1 VESKS
6 KNTKRIPKTQPLVL
20 FSPLSFLS
28 PAAAK
33 SQKDD
38 ALKPPSF
45 LPFIPTAD
53 PENLSLF
60 FFFLSFQLLHLLKFL
75 LFFSF
80 FCRFSLPFS
89 PAATFKNL
97 CFFFFFFHLFV
108 VSSPFS
114 LFSFSF
120 LFLHLTC
127 RLLLISRSSCC
138 LLFSLGLCPIQDP
151 RKFSFCPS
159 AWSFFPFLSFL
170 PSGSFLSFD
179 NITHQPF
186 YIL

>member
-1 VESKS
+1 MESKS

-28 PAAAK
+28 PAPAK

-45 LPFIPTAD
+45 LPFIPVAD

-60 FFFLSFQLLHLLKFL
+60 FSSFFFQLLHLLKFL
-75 LFFSF
+75 LFFFSF
-80 FCRFSLPFS
+80 LCRFSL
-89 PAATFKNL
+89 
-97 CFFFFFFHLFV
+97 LFL
-108 VSSPFS
+108 FS
-114 LFSFSF
+114 LFFPFSA
-120 LFLHLTC
+120 LHSRPPTC
-127 RLLLISRSSCC
+127 FSSRSSCC
-138 LLFSLGLCPIQDP
+138 LLFSLGLCPIQDQ

-159 AWSFFPFLSFL
+159 PWSFFPFLSFL
-170 PSGSFLSFD
+170 PSGSLLSFD

-186 YIL
+186 